1 MKVDRIQQLAS
12 RLERWRKKHRPPTP
26 IPLDIWVEAAELA
39 RAEGPGPISRR
50 LGLDYGC
57 LKKRMGAP
65 MAIPKSQTATFV
77 QLLTGGQNGLGECAL
92 EVAASAGLTVR
103 IAFKDP
109 ESGALINLVKGL
121 VEQP

>member
-57 LKKRMGAP
+57 LKKREFPAKMLKTDGLFHKADPSGNLNPGGAGARLLREP
-65 MAIPKSQTATFV
+65 DRAARGSSTAATRR
-77 QLLTGGQNGLGECAL
+77 G
-92 EVAASAGLTVR
+92 
-103 IAFKDP
+103 
-109 ESGALINLVKGL
+109 
-121 VEQP
+121 